1 MKNEK
6 NILVSYFHRTDLDLH
21 LTQLFTLGHNMV
33 IHTDLVLIC
42 KDKTEYHAKK
52 ITMYKY

>member
-1 MKNEK
+1 MKTGK
-6 NILVSYFHRTDLDLH
+6 NTLVSYFHWTDLDLY

-33 IHTDLVLIC
+33 VHRSWVLIC

-52 ITMYKY
+52 TTTYKF